1 MDITLA
7 DIGLAAVV
15 GVLALVPAALAFLAL
30 AAGLR
35 VARAEERLGPGAFR
49 AVAGGLAAAVAV
61 ACALGA
67 WVWGGA
73 THLKP
78 RCLARATPAYAT
90 TVDAGG
96 ERDGDPA
103 PVPVASVL
111 VDAPASAGAP
121 PAWAAALLGPG
132 RFGHY
137 EWRRADGSIA
147 RVGADGTVTPVPASA
162 AGAVLRVRRAGT
174 SASFWAPITVDRFTL
189 LERPSGAILA
199 EGEEMWVDAGP
210 ARYRCGVAS
219 GPVPVAGAADP
230 GGEGVARFVLRAAVP
245 AT

>member
-1 MDITLA
+1 MGITVA

-35 VARAEERLGPGAFR
+35 AARAEERLGPVAFR
-49 AVAGGLAAAVAV
+49 AVAGGLAAGVAV

-67 WVWGGA
+67 WAWGGA

-78 RCLARATPAYAT
+78 RCLARAAPEYAAI
-90 TVDAGG
+90 VFAGG
-96 ERDGDPA
+96 DRDGEPA
-103 PVPVASVL
+103 PLRVASVL
-111 VDAPASAGAP
+111 VDAPAFATAP
-121 PAWAAALLGPG
+121 PPWAAALLGPG
-132 RFGHY
+132 RFAHY

-147 RVGADGTVTPVPASA
+147 RVGTDGTITPVPAA
-162 AGAVLRVRRAGT
+162 TAGAVLRVRRAGT
-174 SASFWAPITVDRFTL
+174 SPAFWAPITVDRLTL
-189 LERPSGAILA
+189 VESPSGAVLA

-219 GPVPVAGAADP
+219 GPLPVRGDGYP
-230 GGEGVARFVLRAAVP
+230 GGDAVARFVLRAAVP